1 MNTDVQEEACTFVG
15 NTEIHRRI
23 RMDMGRQR
31 IRSDSDGAVSLRRCV
46 QLNLWLNIQSLWR
59 GVAVLVQIGG
69 TILGDTSFDQ
79 IWMDLHFIF
88 RYLIVEIWILYL
100 DIFLWFLI
108 FQSSFIF

>member
-1 MNTDVQEEACTFVG
+1 MLNRLAGAGRWVGMNTDVQEGACTFVG

-59 GVAVLVQIGG
+59 GVSVLLQ
-69 TILGDTSFDQ
+69 F
-79 IWMDLHFIF
+79 
-88 RYLIVEIWILYL
+88 
-100 DIFLWFLI
+100 
-108 FQSSFIF
+108 